1 MDTIEFPLD
10 DKKLEVLKT
19 LLLEN
24 NKELVFWRERNW
36 RVLRDVSGGFIALA
50 GLSLF
55 IKESVSIVLLVV
67 VIGIAY
73 VARQFLMKNYE
84 VYENL
89 ITVRD
94 KIANALLLYE
104 TNIFI
109 PSEPLLSKNQTLGEK
124 EADIRGTGSF
134 IKATWIIAIATC
146 LAIFLQLFL

>member
-55 IKESVSIVLLVV
+55 SERASIVLLVV

-73 VARQFLMKNYE
+73 VARQYLMKNYE

>member
-1 MDTIEFPLD
+1 MDTTEYPLD

-55 IKESVSIVLLVV
+55 IRESVSIVLLVV

-73 VARQFLMKNYE
+73 VARQYLMKNYE

>member
-124 EADIRGTGSF
+124 ETDIRGTGSF

>member
-55 IKESVSIVLLVV
+55 IRESASIVLLVV

-73 VARQFLMKNYE
+73 VARQYLMKNYE

-94 KIANALLLYE
+94 KIANALLLY
-104 TNIFI
+104 
-109 PSEPLLSKNQTLGEK
+109 G
-124 EADIRGTGSF
+124 
-134 IKATWIIAIATC
+134 
-146 LAIFLQLFL
+146 LASGHGRTKP

>member
-1 MDTIEFPLD
+1 MDTTEYPLD

-55 IKESVSIVLLVV
+55 IRESASIVLLIV

-73 VARQFLMKNYE
+73 VARQYVMKNYE

-124 EADIRGTGSF
+124 EADVRGTGSF

>member
-55 IKESVSIVLLVV
+55 IRESVSIVLLVV

-73 VARQFLMKNYE
+73 VARQYLMKNYE

>member
-55 IKESVSIVLLVV
+55 SERASIVLLVV

-73 VARQFLMKNYE
+73 VARQYLMKNYE

-124 EADIRGTGSF
+124 ETDIRGTGSF